1 MLKNERQP
9 ERVMRRLWVKF
20 AEIYGHRWTSSY
32 GEDAGAGAGQTWA
45 LGLAGL
51 SPEQIASGI
60 LAAMRSGSEWPPSLP
75 LFRRQCMG
83 DVPGERECY
92 AEAIAAGRSWSD
104 HQWTHPVAYSAAAQA
119 GAGALRGLSERDALE
134 RFRPCYRR
142 AVEAFM
148 AGRALPVPD
157 PVARI
162 AEPERQPA
170 KPETAARELAAIASL
185 LSAHDENDQ
194 DEGIEA

>member
-75 LFRRQCMG
+75 LFRLGNSRNRIGHGQRAPGHECLHGASVAWPEPLQC
-83 DVPGERECY
+83 
-92 AEAIAAGRSWSD
+92 IALA
-104 HQWTHPVAYSAAAQA
+104 QSAQCARPS
-119 GAGALRGLSERDALE
+119 LRGR
-134 RFRPCYRR
+134 
-142 AVEAFM
+142 
-148 AGRALPVPD
+148 
-157 PVARI
+157 
-162 AEPERQPA
+162 
-170 KPETAARELAAIASL
+170 
-185 LSAHDENDQ
+185 
-194 DEGIEA
+194 